1 MYYKVPS
8 WYEPYFAGF
17 AGFAG
22 FGVSFVLLIE
32 IVLLNIQTPKSRL
45 IFFMTISDTL
55 RLAIHLYSPVL

>member
-8 WYEPYFAGF
+8 WYEPYF

-32 IVLLNIQTPKSRL
+32 IVLLNIQTPKSRI
-45 IFFMTISDTL
+45 IFKTG
-55 RLAIHLYSPVL
+55 